1 MISLED
7 CKVEKMGSTR
17 TYYTFNGLT
26 PRGESVIVGMTACH
40 PDNGYKN
47 SLPNIWYR
55 HGFISYVLPS
65 YWTVDVYVYDE
76 CGCWGRYNPTE
87 KTIEETTEWSRWNG
101 QRHVSTTHRH
111 ILDFDWMLPAT
122 SENRGKILA
131 EIIRRANE
139 G

>member
-7 CKVEKMGSTR
+7 CKVEKMDSTH
-17 TYYTFNGLT
+17 TYYIFNGLT

-76 CGCWGRYNPTE
+76 CGCRGRYNPTDKLHE
-87 KTIEETTEWSRWNG
+87 SGKRMG
-101 QRHVSTTHRH
+101 
-111 ILDFDWMLPAT
+111 LDFDWMLPAT
-122 SENRGKILA
+122 SENRDKILA

>member
-7 CKVEKMGSTR
+7 CKVEKMDSTH

-76 CGCWGRYNPTE
+76 CGCRGRYNPTDKLHE
-87 KTIEETTEWSRWNG
+87 SGKRMG
-101 QRHVSTTHRH
+101 
-111 ILDFDWMLPAT
+111 LDFDWMLPAT
-122 SENRGKILA
+122 SENRDKILK
-131 EIIRRANE
+131 EIVRRANKV
-139 G
+139 

>member
-7 CKVEKMGSTR
+7 CKVEKMDSTH
-17 TYYTFNGLT
+17 TYYIFNGLT

-76 CGCWGRYNPTE
+76 CGCRGRYNPTDKLHE
-87 KTIEETTEWSRWNG
+87 SGKRMG
-101 QRHVSTTHRH
+101 
-111 ILDFDWMLPAT
+111 LDFDWMLPAT
-122 SENRGKILA
+122 SENRDKILK
-131 EIIRRANE
+131 EIVRRANE
-139 G
+139 PR